1 MFSKENKLEK
11 FKDAETVIGPSIKV
25 KGNFQGKGNIVVE
38 GMVEGSL
45 KTEADLFIGAEARVI
60 ANIESSDAAIHGE
73 VSGNIKTRGYLA
85 VGKSAKISG
94 DIQYVEIS
102 IEKGA
107 LINGNLIAVQENK
120 KSSKIKNEDDLI
132 EDAAN

>member
-25 KGNFQGKGNIVVE
+25 KGNFQGKGNIVIE
-38 GMVEGSL
+38 GTLEGSL
-45 KTEADLFIGAEARVI
+45 KTEANLFVGPDAKVV
-60 ANIESSDAAIHGE
+60 ANIESDDAAIHGE
-73 VSGNIKTRGYLA
+73 VQGNIKNKGYLA
-85 VGKSAKISG
+85 IGKNAKISG

-107 LINGNLIAVQENK
+107 IISGNLTPVQENK
-120 KSSKIKNEDDLI
+120 KINKQKVEV
-132 EDAAN
+132 EEETEK

>member
-38 GMVEGSL
+38 GTVEGSL
-45 KTEADLFIGAEARVI
+45 KTEADLFIGTDAKVV
-60 ANIESSDAAIHGE
+60 ANIESNDAAIHGE
-73 VSGNIKTRGYLA
+73 VSGNIKNRGYLA
-85 VGKSAKISG
+85 IGKSARISG

-107 LINGNLIAVQENK
+107 LINGNLIAIQEGK
-120 KSSKIKNEDDLI
+120 KSSKKNEEEII
-132 EDAAN
+132 EGEAN